1 MVRARDTFPVVFTG
15 GGRSKPHSASYKQ
28 FSQDW
33 GFQKTL
39 YEMANEEITKVAQV
53 KQEYLTD
60 TLLFISY
67 LIKKGEMEIEE
78 DNFQE
83 QLRKAKKGRH

>member
-1 MVRARDTFPVVFTG
+1 
-15 GGRSKPHSASYKQ
+15 
-28 FSQDW
+28 
-33 GFQKTL
+33 
-39 YEMANEEITKVAQV
+39 MANEEITKVAQV

-78 DNFQE
+78 DEFQE